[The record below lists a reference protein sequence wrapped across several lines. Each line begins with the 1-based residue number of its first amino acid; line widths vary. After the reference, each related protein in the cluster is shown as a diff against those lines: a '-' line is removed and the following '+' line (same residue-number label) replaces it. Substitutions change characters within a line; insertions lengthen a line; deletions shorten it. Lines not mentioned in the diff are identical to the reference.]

1 MTPLVATRPPANLL
15 WFDEVDSTNR
25 AAARLL
31 AAWEDEDDPGRLADA
46 VVVAGRQSAGR
57 GRGANL
63 WASPPGG
70 LYASWV
76 GWLPIAAL
84 DAVPLAAAVVVAEAV
99 EALAPGLTV
108 GLKWPND
115 LQAGDGKVGGI
126 LCQSRV
132 AGEGAWV
139 IVGVGV
145 NLENAPE
152 LGRDGGGRASCLAG
166 LGWAGECGDAC
177 WRLVADLVRALR
189 PAVADPAATLAA
201 WARRS
206 VHVDGELMVVRVGDQ
221 TARGRFAGFGPR
233 GELRLELDGEVRTI
247 AAGALVAA
255 LDG

>member
-1 MTPLVATRPPANLL
+1 MRPPPATRPPANLL

-25 AAARLL
+25 TAARLL
-31 AAWEDEDDPGRLADA
+31 TAWADEDDPGRLADT

-57 GRGANL
+57 GRGANS
-63 WASPPGG
+63 WVSPRGG

-76 GWLPIAAL
+76 GWLPISAL
-84 DAVPLAAAVVVAEAV
+84 DAVPLAAAVSLAGAV
-99 EALAPGLTV
+99 EGLVPGLKV

-115 LQAGDGKVGGI
+115 LHAGDGKLGGI

-132 AGEGAWV
+132 AGDGAWV

-145 NLENAPE
+145 NIDTAPE
-152 LGRDGGGRASCLAG
+152 LGRDGGARASCLAG

-177 WRLVADLVRALR
+177 GRLVAEFVGALR
-189 PAVADPAATLAA
+189 PALADPAGTLAA

-206 VHVDGELMVVRVGDQ
+206 VHVDGELMLVRVGDE

-233 GELRLELDGEVRTI
+233 GELRLELDGAVRTI

-255 LDG
+255 LEP